1 MPKLLHSCDKTPFQL
16 IHSPH
21 PCRPSSI
28 GRHSKLVHPLGPTES
43 CQQVDSCHIRSH
55 SLSSKLTSIST
66 KLGVGSSPFSHQPVP
81 KAPVALPGF
90 TKNLPS
96 ISYASNRCVP
106 PHNST
111 STSICRAAINSASA
125 SPGGAIVCPCVK
137 PMRNEPCVT
146 TFESAR
152 FGASTS
158 KSPFTICRSGAMLR
172 RNSKVSLSVRLPRQR
187 IWPILPG
194 VRSFLN

>member
-1 MPKLLHSCDKTPFQL
+1 MPELLHSFDKTPFQPT
-16 IHSPH
+16 HSPR
-21 PCRPSSI
+21 PYRPSSAD
-28 GRHSKLVHPLGPTES
+28 RHSKPVHPLAPTQQLS
-43 CQQVDSCHIRSH
+43 AVAQCQTISRSQ
-55 SLSSKLTSIST
+55 SSKLTSIST
-66 KLGVGSSPFSHQPVP
+66 KLGVGSSPFSHHPVP

-106 PHNST
+106 PHNNT
-111 STSICRAAINSASA
+111 STSICRAAINKASA

-137 PMRNEPCVT
+137 PMRSEPCVT

-172 RNSKVSLSVRLPRQR
+172 RNSKVSLSVRLPRHR